1 MEFENRWES
10 LARVDE
16 LRLPPSTNEKKL
28 KEMALKKPIETLE
41 ERERERENE
50 WKIELGLDWVDPN
63 QLDANQFRAQPL
75 DYIFDYQV
83 IKI

>member
-1 MEFENRWES
+1 MEFENRSES

-41 ERERERENE
+41 KRERERENE
-50 WKIELGLDWVDPN
+50 KSS
-63 QLDANQFRAQPL
+63 
-75 DYIFDYQV
+75 
-83 IKI
+83 